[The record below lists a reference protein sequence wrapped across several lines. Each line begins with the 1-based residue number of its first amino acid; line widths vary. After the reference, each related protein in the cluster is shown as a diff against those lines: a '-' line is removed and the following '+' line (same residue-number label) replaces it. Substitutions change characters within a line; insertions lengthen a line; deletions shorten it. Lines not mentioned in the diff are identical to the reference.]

1 MNINQLIKETAD
13 YVDSKNRTL
22 ITTEDLLI
30 VMMSKLNE
38 YNILDFDEAIEFL
51 EEYQRENFER
61 TPLKNIKKMIISQ
74 RIYELQEMIES
85 SPVAVQNTHD
95 VPLTVVMTFI
105 ASSEIDSMASILSKR
120 LIGSDTAKFEKLISA
135 ETEKIPDFKFNIN
148 SFRDY
153 KEDKRQTT
161 NERKTGTKENRSA
174 LECFGIDLSERE
186 RRNPLIGREKEMQR
200 VIEVLLKKDKPNPI
214 LTGSQGVGKT
224 AVVQELAIRIKEE
237 NVPKAIKDTVRSIYS
252 IEVADL
258 LAGSKYRGE
267 FEGKLKAV
275 LEEVKNSDRSVILYI
290 DEIHTIMGAGA
301 NPDNP
306 VDAANILK
314 PYLTNGTIRIIGST
328 TTDEYRK
335 FIERD
340 KALARRFMPV
350 DIPEPSVEDTIKI
363 LNGIKEGYEKFH
375 GVTYSEDTIENA
387 VKLSAQYIHDRCLPD
402 KAIDLID
409 EAGAKYAA
417 GVYKNN
423 TISVDDI
430 ENVLFETYKIPRSQ
444 MTRDESEDVK
454 RLSDNL
460 SKKIFGQEEAVN
472 ALMKRIKLAKAGI
485 RDLSKPIANILFVGP
500 TGTGKTEISKVL
512 AESLKMKLLRFDMS
526 EYQEEHT
533 VAKLFGSPAG
543 YVGYEDGGLLTNAV
557 RSDPNCV
564 LLLDEIEKA
573 HPKVYNALLQA
584 MDYGMMTD
592 SKGVKVDFTNTVII
606 MTSNAGA
613 ASIVKKNV
621 GFGKSSETLDISAMD
636 KALEER
642 FPPEFRGR
650 LTDVVKFNDL
660 TPEISEMI
668 VKKEIAALADSLTKK
683 NVKLTVTDS
692 CIEHLAEIGY
702 TPMTGARN
710 IKNLVSKE
718 ISELIVDDMLFGKL
732 KNGGSIKIDWLEKN
746 YRKTIRT
753 KKTI

>member
-161 NERKTGTKENRSA
+161 NERKTGTKEKRSA

-224 AVVQELAIRIKEE
+224 AVVQELAIRIKEG

-252 IEVADL
+252 IEIADL

-267 FEGKLKAV
+267 FEEKLKAV
-275 LEEVKNSDRSVILYI
+275 LEEVNNSDRSVILYI

-430 ENVLFETYKIPRSQ
+430 ENVLFETYKIPKTQ

-454 RLSDNL
+454 CLSDNL

-636 KALEER
+636 KALEEK

-668 VKKEIAALADSLTKK
+668 VKKEIAALADNLTKK

-732 KNGGSIKIDWLEKN
+732 KNGGSIKIDWLEKK

>member
-1 MNINQLIKETAD
+1 
-13 YVDSKNRTL
+13 
-22 ITTEDLLI
+22 
-30 VMMSKLNE
+30 
-38 YNILDFDEAIEFL
+38 
-51 EEYQRENFER
+51 
-61 TPLKNIKKMIISQ
+61 
-74 RIYELQEMIES
+74 
-85 SPVAVQNTHD
+85 
-95 VPLTVVMTFI
+95 
-105 ASSEIDSMASILSKR
+105 
-120 LIGSDTAKFEKLISA
+120 
-135 ETEKIPDFKFNIN
+135 
-148 SFRDY
+148 
-153 KEDKRQTT
+153 
-161 NERKTGTKENRSA
+161 
-174 LECFGIDLSERE
+174 
-186 RRNPLIGREKEMQR
+186 
-200 VIEVLLKKDKPNPI
+200 
-214 LTGSQGVGKT
+214 
-224 AVVQELAIRIKEE
+224 
-237 NVPKAIKDTVRSIYS
+237 
-252 IEVADL
+252 
-258 LAGSKYRGE
+258 
-267 FEGKLKAV
+267 
-275 LEEVKNSDRSVILYI
+275 
-290 DEIHTIMGAGA
+290 
-301 NPDNP
+301 
-306 VDAANILK
+306 
-314 PYLTNGTIRIIGST
+314 
-328 TTDEYRK
+328 
-335 FIERD
+335 
-340 KALARRFMPV
+340 MPV
-350 DIPEPSVEDTIKI
+350 DIPEPSVEDSIKI

-454 RLSDNL
+454 CLSDNL
-460 SKKIFGQEEAVN
+460 NKKIFGQEEAAN

-613 ASIVKKNV
+613 ASVVKKNV

-668 VKKEIAALADSLTKK
+668 VRKEITALADSLTKK
-683 NVKLTVTDS
+683 NIKLTVTDS

-732 KNGGSIKIDWLEKN
+732 KNGGSIKIDRLEKK

>member
-1 MNINQLIKETAD
+1 MI
-13 YVDSKNRTL
+13 SKN
-22 ITTEDLLI
+22 
-30 VMMSKLNE
+30 
-38 YNILDFDEAIEFL
+38 
-51 EEYQRENFER
+51 
-61 TPLKNIKKMIISQ
+61 P
-74 RIYELQEMIES
+74 
-85 SPVAVQNTHD
+85 
-95 VPLTVVMTFI
+95 
-105 ASSEIDSMASILSKR
+105 
-120 LIGSDTAKFEKLISA
+120 
-135 ETEKIPDFKFNIN
+135 
-148 SFRDY
+148 
-153 KEDKRQTT
+153 
-161 NERKTGTKENRSA
+161 
-174 LECFGIDLSERE
+174 
-186 RRNPLIGREKEMQR
+186 
-200 VIEVLLKKDKPNPI
+200 
-214 LTGSQGVGKT
+214 
-224 AVVQELAIRIKEE
+224 
-237 NVPKAIKDTVRSIYS
+237 
-252 IEVADL
+252 
-258 LAGSKYRGE
+258 
-267 FEGKLKAV
+267 
-275 LEEVKNSDRSVILYI
+275 
-290 DEIHTIMGAGA
+290 
-301 NPDNP
+301 
-306 VDAANILK
+306 
-314 PYLTNGTIRIIGST
+314 NGTIRIIGST

-340 KALARRFMPV
+340 KALSRRFMPV

-454 RLSDNL
+454 CLSDNL
-460 SKKIFGQEEAVN
+460 NKKIFGQEEAVN

-613 ASIVKKNV
+613 ASVVKKNV

-668 VKKEIAALADSLTKK
+668 VRKEITALADSLTKK
-683 NVKLTVTDS
+683 NIKLTVTDS

-732 KNGGSIKIDWLEKN
+732 KNGGSIKIDWLEKK

>member
-13 YVDSKNRTL
+13 YVNSKNRTL

-38 YNILDFDEAIEFL
+38 YNILDLDEAIEFL

-161 NERKTGTKENRSA
+161 NERKTGTEEKRSA

-224 AVVQELAIRIKEE
+224 AVVQELAIRIKEG

-252 IEVADL
+252 IEIADL

-267 FEGKLKAV
+267 FEEKLKAV
-275 LEEVKNSDRSVILYI
+275 LEEVNNSDRSVILYI

-314 PYLTNGTIRIIGST
+314 PYLTNGSIRIIGST

-340 KALARRFMPV
+340 KALTRRFMPV

-375 GVTYSEDTIENA
+375 VVTYSEDTIENA

-423 TISVDDI
+423 TISVDNI

-454 RLSDNL
+454 CLSDNL
-460 SKKIFGQEEAVN
+460 NKKIFGQEEAAN

-621 GFGKSSETLDISAMD
+621 GFGKLSETLDISAMD
-636 KALEER
+636 KALEEK

-732 KNGGSIKIDWLEKN
+732 KNGGSIKIDRLEKK

>member
-13 YVDSKNRTL
+13 YVNSKNRTL

-161 NERKTGTKENRSA
+161 NERKTGTKEKRSD

-200 VIEVLLKKDKPNPI
+200 VIEILLKKDKPNPI

-224 AVVQELAIRIKEE
+224 AVVQELAIRIKEG

-252 IEVADL
+252 IEIADL

-267 FEGKLKAV
+267 FEEKLKAV
-275 LEEVKNSDRSVILYI
+275 LEEVNNSDRSVILYI

-454 RLSDNL
+454 CLSDNL
-460 SKKIFGQEEAVN
+460 NKKIFGQEEAAN

-512 AESLKMKLLRFDMS
+512 AESLQMKLLRFDMS

-636 KALEER
+636 KALEEK
-642 FPPEFRGR
+642 FSPEFRGR

-660 TPEISEMI
+660 TPEISKMI
-668 VKKEIAALADSLTKK
+668 VRKEITALADSLTKK

-732 KNGGSIKIDWLEKN
+732 KNGGSIKIDRLEKK

>member
-13 YVDSKNRTL
+13 YVNSKNRTL

-135 ETEKIPDFKFNIN
+135 ETEKIPDFKFNKN

-161 NERKTGTKENRSA
+161 NERKTGTKEKRSA

-224 AVVQELAIRIKEE
+224 AVVQELAIRIKEG

-252 IEVADL
+252 IEIADL

-267 FEGKLKAV
+267 FEEKLKAV
-275 LEEVKNSDRSVILYI
+275 LEEVNNSDRSVILYI

-375 GVTYSEDTIENA
+375 GVTYSANAIEAA
-387 VKLSAQYIHDRCLPD
+387 VKMSAQYIHDRCLPD

-454 RLSDNL
+454 CLSDNL
-460 SKKIFGQEEAVN
+460 SKKIFGQKEAVN

-660 TPEISEMI
+660 TPEISKMI
-668 VKKEIAALADSLTKK
+668 VRKEITALADSLTKK
-683 NVKLTVTDS
+683 NIKLTVTDS

-732 KNGGSIKIDWLEKN
+732 KNGGSIKIDWLEKK

>member
-153 KEDKRQTT
+153 KEDKLQTT
-161 NERKTGTKENRSA
+161 NERKTGTKEKRSA

-224 AVVQELAIRIKEE
+224 AVVQELAIRIKEG

-252 IEVADL
+252 IEIADL

-267 FEGKLKAV
+267 FEEKLKAV
-275 LEEVKNSDRSVILYI
+275 LEEVNNSDRSVILYI

-454 RLSDNL
+454 CLSDNL
-460 SKKIFGQEEAVN
+460 NKKIFGQEEAAN

-613 ASIVKKNV
+613 ASVVKKNV

-660 TPEISEMI
+660 TPEISKMI
-668 VKKEIAALADSLTKK
+668 VRKEITALADSLTKK
-683 NVKLTVTDS
+683 NIKLTVTDS

-732 KNGGSIKIDWLEKN
+732 KNGGSIKIDWLEKK

>member
-340 KALARRFMPV
+340 KALA
-350 DIPEPSVEDTIKI
+350 
-363 LNGIKEGYEKFH
+363 
-375 GVTYSEDTIENA
+375 
-387 VKLSAQYIHDRCLPD
+387 
-402 KAIDLID
+402 
-409 EAGAKYAA
+409 
-417 GVYKNN
+417 
-423 TISVDDI
+423 
-430 ENVLFETYKIPRSQ
+430 
-444 MTRDESEDVK
+444 
-454 RLSDNL
+454 
-460 SKKIFGQEEAVN
+460 
-472 ALMKRIKLAKAGI
+472 
-485 RDLSKPIANILFVGP
+485 
-500 TGTGKTEISKVL
+500 
-512 AESLKMKLLRFDMS
+512 
-526 EYQEEHT
+526 
-533 VAKLFGSPAG
+533 
-543 YVGYEDGGLLTNAV
+543 
-557 RSDPNCV
+557 
-564 LLLDEIEKA
+564 
-573 HPKVYNALLQA
+573 
-584 MDYGMMTD
+584 
-592 SKGVKVDFTNTVII
+592 KGVKVDFTNTVII

>member
-161 NERKTGTKENRSA
+161 NERKTGTKEKRSA

-224 AVVQELAIRIKEE
+224 AVVQELAIRIKEG

-252 IEVADL
+252 IEIADL

-267 FEGKLKAV
+267 FEEKLKAV
-275 LEEVKNSDRSVILYI
+275 LEEVNNSDRSVILYI

-454 RLSDNL
+454 CLSDNL

-621 GFGKSSETLDISAMD
+621 GFGKLSETLDISAMD
-636 KALEER
+636 KALEEK

-692 CIEHLAEIGY
+692 CIKHLAEIGY

-732 KNGGSIKIDWLEKN
+732 KNGGSIKIDWLEKK